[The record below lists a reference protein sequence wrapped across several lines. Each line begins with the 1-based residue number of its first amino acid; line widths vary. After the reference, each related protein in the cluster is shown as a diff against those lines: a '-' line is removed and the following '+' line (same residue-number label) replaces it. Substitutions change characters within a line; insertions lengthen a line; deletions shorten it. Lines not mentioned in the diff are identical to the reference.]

1 MVDTPKQIAGV
12 ISKISISLNAGCSAV
27 EGYRKLENRCSYCP
41 RSPNSILK
49 NMLTVQEIRSSL
61 QIALLGMIYPKVR
74 AIVFSYSR
82 PRKSFCLRY
91 YFESEPSEEDFEVV
105 NEVVT
110 EFISNFKFSEFEIIK
125 GECEYS
131 SQPLEI
137 IDPLDGFVYARK
149 E

>member
-1 MVDTPKQIAGV
+1 M
-12 ISKISISLNAGCSAV
+12 
-27 EGYRKLENRCSYCP
+27 
-41 RSPNSILK
+41 
-49 NMLTVQEIRSSL
+49 MLTVQEIWSSL

-74 AIVFSYSR
+74 AIVFSYSH
-82 PRKSFCLRY
+82 PRKSFCLRF
-91 YFESEPSEEDFEVV
+91 YFDSEPSEEDFEVV

-110 EFISNFKFSEFEIIK
+110 EFISNFKFSEFEIIN